1 MSKVRDGKTDE
12 VVAQNLGLGGCVAD
26 SHAKEKE
33 QAVEIGEL
41 VG

>member
-1 MSKVRDGKTDE
+1 MSKVRDRKTEE
-12 VVAQNLGLGGCVAD
+12 VVAQNLGLGSCVAD
-26 SHAKEKE
+26 SHTKEKE

>member
-1 MSKVRDGKTDE
+1 MPNIRNGKTEE
-12 VVAQNLGLGGCVAD
+12 VVAQNLGLGGCIAD
-26 SHAKEKE
+26 SHTKDKE